1 MTGQTNLLFH
11 SAQEVFSNCSE
22 DKEEEQDDEEGTP
35 ATVTVCHNRE
45 VKWLGNDPGGTV
57 RTRLPTL
64 VPSS

>member
-11 SAQEVFSNCSE
+11 SPQEVFSNCSE

-45 VKWLGNDPGGTV
+45 VNDPGGTV